1 MRLFVSIGLGILF
14 WYCCLSYVRLL
25 RKMVVVFVYD
35 VRGFD
40 GSAVVC
46 FLDFFLTI
54 GELLRSVLF
63 LGLEFVFFVVYR
75 VRVVEGVF

>member
-1 MRLFVSIGLGILF
+1 
-14 WYCCLSYVRLL
+14 
-25 RKMVVVFVYD
+25 MVVVFVYD